1 MGSRLSTGISVLDKR
16 LDGGLPVG
24 SLVAL
29 TTPADAQSQ
38 LLVQALARERET
50 LYLTTVRPEEEIR
63 AEFGDERTLM
73 PVYARP
79 DALLGQPE
87 TYLDRVAPG
96 TNVVVDTA
104 DELERGDRDRYLS
117 LLNGLKGRLQ
127 AAEGVGVLRCL
138 AGTDTDHR
146 QLTLDRADLVWRL
159 ELDVTEDAIETRL
172 VVSKFREGR
181 ALQEPIKLNLTDE
194 VSVDTSRDIG

>member
-16 LDGGLPVG
+16 LDGGLPPG

-38 LLVQALARERET
+38 LLVRALARERET

-63 AEFGDERTLM
+63 AEFGDERTLT

-87 TYLDRVAPG
+87 THLDRVSAG
-96 TNVVVDTA
+96 TNVVVDTV

-138 AGTDTDHR
+138 AETDTDHR
-146 QLTLDRADLVWRL
+146 KLTLDRADLVWRL
-159 ELDVTEDAIETRL
+159 ELDVTEEAIETRL

-181 ALQEPIKLNLTDE
+181 ALQEPIKLDLTDE